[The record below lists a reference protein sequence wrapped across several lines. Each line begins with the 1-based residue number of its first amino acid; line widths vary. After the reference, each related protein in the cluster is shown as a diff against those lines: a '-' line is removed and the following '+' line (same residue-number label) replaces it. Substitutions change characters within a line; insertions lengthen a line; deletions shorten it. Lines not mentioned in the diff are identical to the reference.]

1 MKRLFLTVVLAA
13 AGWCAYAQNYMIVD
27 SEKIFKSIDAYNTA
41 IKDLDKMAEDYQKQ
55 VDDKFAE
62 IETLYNNYQQQK
74 ASLSATTRQV
84 LEDTILSKEKDAT
97 ALQESLF
104 GKDGTLMKKRLE
116 LIQPIQK
123 KVFDAINAYAQ
134 SHGYDLVLDSASN
147 PTLLY
152 KRVRVVTLDLPGHG
166 ISEVRG
172 ECHSMEYLADVVR
185 DALQALGIARCTL
198 VGHSMGG
205 YVALAFCERHP
216 EMLDG
221 LVLFSST
228 PNADTEEKR
237 ENRRREIALVRAG
250 KKEQLARVAPGAGFA
265 ADNRQRMADA
275 IADLTEQVYLT
286 EDDGIVAL
294 LNGMIAR
301 PDRNEM
307 LRRSPVRQL
316 FVFGRK
322 DEYIPAAV
330 AEQLAAAHPQAQVV
344 WLADSGHMGFLEE
357 PEAAA
362 EALLRFVGAEPDGQ
376 TAASV
381 AGASEMPAAEA

>member
-1 MKRLFLTVVLAA
+1 MAGRTALHVCDSQQGERCVVL
-13 AGWCAYAQNYMIVD
+13 
-27 SEKIFKSIDAYNTA
+27 
-41 IKDLDKMAEDYQKQ
+41 L
-55 VDDKFAE
+55 
-62 IETLYNNYQQQK
+62 
-74 ASLSATTRQV
+74 
-84 LEDTILSKEKDAT
+84 
-97 ALQESLF
+97 
-104 GKDGTLMKKRLE
+104 
-116 LIQPIQK
+116 
-123 KVFDAINAYAQ
+123 
-134 SHGYDLVLDSASN
+134 HGYLESMFVWDDFV
-147 PTLLY
+147 PLLY

-330 AEQLAAAHPQAQVV
+330 AEQLAAVARRFGTHGIFGGAG
-344 WLADSGHMGFLEE
+344 SCGRS
-357 PEAAA
+357 AAA
-362 EALLRFVGAEPDGQ
+362 IRRGGAGRTDRSVRRRSFGDARRRSVAAAVSPSPHETNGAALRRSRPVSRFVGTPIWRPELRELRRAYP
-376 TAASV
+376 
-381 AGASEMPAAEA
+381 

>member
-1 MKRLFLTVVLAA
+1 MAGRTALHVCDSQQGERCVVL
-13 AGWCAYAQNYMIVD
+13 
-27 SEKIFKSIDAYNTA
+27 
-41 IKDLDKMAEDYQKQ
+41 L
-55 VDDKFAE
+55 
-62 IETLYNNYQQQK
+62 
-74 ASLSATTRQV
+74 
-84 LEDTILSKEKDAT
+84 
-97 ALQESLF
+97 
-104 GKDGTLMKKRLE
+104 
-116 LIQPIQK
+116 
-123 KVFDAINAYAQ
+123 
-134 SHGYDLVLDSASN
+134 HGYLESMFVWDDFV
-147 PTLLY
+147 PLLY

-344 WLADSGHMGFLEE
+344 
-357 PEAAA
+357 
-362 EALLRFVGAEPDGQ
+362 
-376 TAASV
+376 
-381 AGASEMPAAEA
+381 

>member
-1 MKRLFLTVVLAA
+1 MIEKFIMAGRTALHVCDSQQGERCVVL
-13 AGWCAYAQNYMIVD
+13 
-27 SEKIFKSIDAYNTA
+27 
-41 IKDLDKMAEDYQKQ
+41 L
-55 VDDKFAE
+55 
-62 IETLYNNYQQQK
+62 
-74 ASLSATTRQV
+74 
-84 LEDTILSKEKDAT
+84 
-97 ALQESLF
+97 
-104 GKDGTLMKKRLE
+104 
-116 LIQPIQK
+116 
-123 KVFDAINAYAQ
+123 
-134 SHGYDLVLDSASN
+134 HGYLESMFVWDDFV
-147 PTLLY
+147 PLLY

-275 IADLTEQVYLT
+275 IADLTEQV
-286 EDDGIVAL
+286 
-294 LNGMIAR
+294 
-301 PDRNEM
+301 
-307 LRRSPVRQL
+307 
-316 FVFGRK
+316 
-322 DEYIPAAV
+322 
-330 AEQLAAAHPQAQVV
+330 
-344 WLADSGHMGFLEE
+344 
-357 PEAAA
+357 
-362 EALLRFVGAEPDGQ
+362 
-376 TAASV
+376 
-381 AGASEMPAAEA
+381 

>member
-1 MKRLFLTVVLAA
+1 MIEKFIMAGSTALHVCDSEQGDRCVVL
-13 AGWCAYAQNYMIVD
+13 
-27 SEKIFKSIDAYNTA
+27 
-41 IKDLDKMAEDYQKQ
+41 L
-55 VDDKFAE
+55 
-62 IETLYNNYQQQK
+62 
-74 ASLSATTRQV
+74 
-84 LEDTILSKEKDAT
+84 
-97 ALQESLF
+97 
-104 GKDGTLMKKRLE
+104 
-116 LIQPIQK
+116 
-123 KVFDAINAYAQ
+123 
-134 SHGYDLVLDSASN
+134 HGYLESMLVWDDFV
-147 PTLLY
+147 PLLY

-216 EMLDG
+216 GMLDG

-237 ENRRREIALVRAG
+237 ENRRREIELVRAG
-250 KKEQLARVAPGAGFA
+250 KKERLARVAPGAGFA
-265 ADNRQRMADA
+265 ADNRIRMAGA
-275 IADLTEQVYLT
+275 IEELTEQVYLT
-286 EDDGIVAL
+286 EDEGIVAL

-316 FVFGRK
+316 FLFGRK

-330 AEQLAAAHPQAQVV
+330 AEQLIAAHPQAQAV
-344 WLADSGHMGFLEE
+344 WLAGSGHMGFLEE
-357 PEAAA
+357 PQASA
-362 EALLRFVGAEPDGQ
+362 EALLRFMGAES
-376 TAASV
+376 AV
-381 AGASEMPAAEA
+381 AAEQAPDAE